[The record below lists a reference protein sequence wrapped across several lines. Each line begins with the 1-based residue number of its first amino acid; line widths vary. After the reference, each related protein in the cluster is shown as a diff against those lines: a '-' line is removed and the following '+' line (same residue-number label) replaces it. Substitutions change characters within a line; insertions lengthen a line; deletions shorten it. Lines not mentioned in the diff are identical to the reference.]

1 MFEDYLQDSYEFL
14 SLADK
19 LADGGSNREARR
31 YYRAS
36 AFYASGAIEAFVNHV
51 AECFAQAGNISPHEI
66 AFLNDKAL
74 FFSSAKG
81 LCERAEYHRLDE
93 KIRLVMK
100 KFVLSFDYQGLTW
113 VKFMEFKDFRDSL
126 VHPRRLEDE
135 TGVAEYRKK
144 LQSGLRSIIEIMDAI
159 ARGMFGTPLRKQ
171 LLDLIPE

>member
-14 SLADK
+14 ALADAS
-19 LADGGSNREARR
+19 ADDGSDREARR

-36 AFYASGAIEAFVNHV
+36 AFYASGAIEAFVNHI

-66 AFLNDKAL
+66 AFLKDKAL
-74 FFSSAKG
+74 VFSAAKG
-81 LCERAEYHRLDE
+81 LYERSEYHRLDD

-100 KFVLSFDYQGLTW
+100 RFVPSFEYQGVTW

-126 VHPRRLEDE
+126 VHPRGQEDE
-135 TGVAEYRKK
+135 TGVAEYRNK
-144 LQSGLRSIIEIMDAI
+144 LQSGLRSIIEIMDEI

-171 LLDLIPE
+171 LLDLIPD